1 MSKKKIQHII
11 ELLKLVLTLDDEE
24 MVKVTIESIIEILEE
39 ETNSKSS

>member
-1 MSKKKIQHII
+1 MSKKKLNHII

-39 ETNSKSS
+39 ETNRKSS